1 MTRNRLTTTYL
12 DRNVISNLARR
23 MKSPDVERV
32 RRHLCSYLS
41 SRVIILG
48 DTLFMEMAFMKGD
61 AHFKEELRLL
71 ESLRYTG
78 FSRFESIEQM
88 TRLEINAFR
97 GIPFSRYVELY
108 GMNLHFDKVELR
120 AALEDRRARF
130 QAHEVAARQ
139 RVEEMPETPEQ
150 RRRMLSKEWESDSP
164 GILERWVRDRLR
176 MDRELYGL
184 PEDEDLW
191 PTMAQLPTLRLTWG
205 YLITRDVLTELHNSR
220 KLHTGDF
227 ADWRHVQ
234 NAAHV
239 DEFVTDDERFRDILT
254 KCPGAKP
261 LVLSTEAW
269 IQVVL
274 EQ

>member
-1 MTRNRLTTTYL
+1 MTRNKLITTYL

-23 MKSPDVERV
+23 MNSPDVERL

-48 DTLFMEMAFMKGD
+48 DTLFEEMAFMKGE
-61 AHFKEELRLL
+61 AHFAEELRFL

-88 TRLEINAFR
+88 TRLEINAYR
-97 GIPFSRYVELY
+97 GVPFSRYIDLY

-120 AALEDRRARF
+120 AALDQRRARF
-130 QAHEVAARQ
+130 QAHEVAAHQ
-139 RVEEMPETPEQ
+139 RVDEMPETPEQ
-150 RRRMLSKEWESDSP
+150 RRRLLSQEWKADSS
-164 GILERWVRDRLR
+164 GILEGWIRDRLK
-176 MDRELYGL
+176 MDKELYGL
-184 PEDEDLW
+184 PEDESLW
-191 PTMAQLPTLRLTWG
+191 PTMAHLPTLRLTWG
-205 YLITRDVLTELHNSR
+205 YLITRDVLTELLNSR
-220 KLHTGDF
+220 KVHTGDF

-261 LVLSTEAW
+261 LVMSTEGW
-269 IQVVL
+269 IRVVL